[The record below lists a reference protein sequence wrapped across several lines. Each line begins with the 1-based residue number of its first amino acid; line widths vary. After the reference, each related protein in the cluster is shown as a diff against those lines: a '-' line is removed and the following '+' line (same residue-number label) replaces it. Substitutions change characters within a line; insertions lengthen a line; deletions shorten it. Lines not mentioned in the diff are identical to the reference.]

1 MSAADVKF
9 NIQELVSTV
18 KLFTALNASCEVF
31 IVNVLLPYVELG
43 GFHSLAAPLS
53 FEAAESDL
61 QDRQDSWVCPKLSLV
76 CEGRLISDFTQ
87 SICSY

>member
-9 NIQELVSTV
+9 DIQVLVSTV
-18 KLFTALNASCEVF
+18 KSFTVLNASCEVF
-31 IVNVLLPYVELG
+31 FVLLPYQELV

-61 QDRQDSWVCPKLSLV
+61 QDRQDSWVCRKFSLF

-87 SICSY
+87 TICSY